1 MAPPSAAGGDD
12 SDDYSAFGPS
22 LKKKGH
28 AVSGCRRVTDNRG
41 KVVVECDGDDD
52 EGGGGPSFAVLLVFA
67 ACIGGVLYILKD
79 TGALALIVAKLK
91 AHAAGDGGG
100 DGETELGEGAR
111 ARRRRG
117 REGKKSKRW
126 KVTVTVRGHEAG
138 PGGGEE
144 IDFTWWRRRRWWG
157 PTSSS
162 RDCGRASPTRG
173 PSGRLG
179 VAEQRRS
186 EMELRCAPEPDARV

>member
-1 MAPPSAAGGDD
+1 MSQARSAALIVAVCFAVIYWSKSRSASSQLPPAVEDLFAAATSWPPPPPPPPVEQSIVEAIEMAPPSAAGGDD

-79 TGALALIVAKLK
+79 TGALA
-91 AHAAGDGGG
+91 
-100 DGETELGEGAR
+100 
-111 ARRRRG
+111 
-117 REGKKSKRW
+117 
-126 KVTVTVRGHEAG
+126 
-138 PGGGEE
+138 
-144 IDFTWWRRRRWWG
+144 
-157 PTSSS
+157 
-162 RDCGRASPTRG
+162 
-173 PSGRLG
+173 
-179 VAEQRRS
+179 
-186 EMELRCAPEPDARV
+186 